1 MRLFSLAA
9 VAALIASMSISTTL
23 ASYDDTCLAVGKYC
37 DDDSQCCS
45 DACTWQT
52 DCSEKYC
59 VAYDS
64 MLDLDEWR
72 RSYIDC

>member
-23 ASYDDTCLAVGKYC
+23 ASPDNTCLAVGKYC
-37 DDDSQCCS
+37 DADFECCS
-45 DACTWQT
+45 DACTWKT

-59 VAYDS
+59 GVYDS
-64 MLDLDEWR
+64 MLDLDELK
-72 RSYIDC
+72 RSYIEC